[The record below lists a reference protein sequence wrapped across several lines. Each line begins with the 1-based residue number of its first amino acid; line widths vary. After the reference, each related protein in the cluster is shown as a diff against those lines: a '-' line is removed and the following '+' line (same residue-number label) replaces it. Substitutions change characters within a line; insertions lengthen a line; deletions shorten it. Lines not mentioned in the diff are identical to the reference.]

1 MTSRTKIDVHG
12 GTLSMEF
19 GDDVVHVNTFK
30 AMRHPVEEHFILLVD
45 IIDDVVDIVDI
56 CTNLLYDFYDFDLGS
71 LDCTCDD
78 FDESTVV
85 CSICAEISS
94 TIHLIMMR
102 VQVLI
107 LLFLFHQP
115 SISLCL
121 PQFNHLPLS

>member
-1 MTSRTKIDVHG
+1 MGDIRRFHG
-12 GTLSMEF
+12 LESFYRRFVPNFSTLTLS
-19 GDDVVHVNTFK
+19 
-30 AMRHPVEEHFILLVD
+30 L
-45 IIDDVVDIVDI
+45 IDDVVDIVDI